1 MAYSINK
8 VILVG
13 NVGNDPELKTFQS
26 GDKVINFSIATSESW
41 KDKESGEQKSI
52 TEWHKIAIFNTALVE
67 IANKFIKKGMKVYV
81 EGQLQTRKWQD
92 SSGAD
97 RYTTEIVLQ
106 KYRGELVLLDKL
118 DNKNMDNNTN
128 NLESSKSSNVIDEFN
143 GKKTNLDDD
152 IPF

>member
-13 NVGNDPELKTFQS
+13 NVGNDPESKTFQS
-26 GDKVINFSIATSESW
+26 GDRVINFSIATSESW

-52 TEWHKIAIFNTALVE
+52 TEWHKVAIFNNALVE
-67 IANKFIKKGMKVYV
+67 IADKYIKKGMKVYL

-92 SSGAD
+92 SSGND

-106 KYRGELVLLDKL
+106 KYRGELVLLDKA
-118 DNKNMDNNTN
+118 DTKAVENSKNIENK
-128 NLESSKSSNVIDEFN
+128 SPIDDFN
-143 GKKTNLDDD
+143 GKSSNLDDD

>member
-26 GDKVINFSIATSESW
+26 GDRVINFSIATSESW

-52 TEWHKIAIFNTALVE
+52 TEWHKIAIFNNALVD
-67 IANKFIKKGMKVYV
+67 IADKFIKKGMKVYV

-92 SSGAD
+92 SSGND

-106 KYRGELVLLDKL
+106 KYRGELVLLDKAEVKSIESSQNKE
-118 DNKNMDNNTN
+118 NKNP
-128 NLESSKSSNVIDEFN
+128 IDEFN
-143 GKKTNLDDD
+143 GKSAELDDD

>member
-13 NVGNDPELKTFQS
+13 NVGNDPETKTFQS

-41 KDKESGEQKSI
+41 RDKESGEQKSI

-67 IANKFIKKGMKVYV
+67 IADKFIKKGMKVYI

-92 SSGAD
+92 SSGND

-106 KYRGELVLLDKL
+106 KYRGELVLLDKIESKPVL
-118 DNKNMDNNTN
+118 DNKDIDN
-128 NLESSKSSNVIDEFN
+128 KSPIEEFN
-143 GKKTNLDDD
+143 GKNSGLDDD

>member
-13 NVGNDPELKTFQS
+13 NVGNDPEMKTFQS

-41 KDKESGEQKSI
+41 RDKESGEQKSI

-67 IANKFIKKGMKVYV
+67 IADKFIKKGMKVYI

-92 SSGAD
+92 SSGND

-106 KYRGELVLLDKL
+106 KYRGELVLLDKIESNPVVNNKDI
-118 DNKNMDNNTN
+118 DNKSPI
-128 NLESSKSSNVIDEFN
+128 EEFN
-143 GKKTNLDDD
+143 GKNSGLDDD

>member
-13 NVGNDPELKTFQS
+13 NVGNDPEQKTFQS

-52 TEWHKIAIFNTALVE
+52 TEWHKIAIFNTALVD
-67 IANKFIKKGMKVYV
+67 IADKFVRKGMKVYI

-92 SSGAD
+92 SSGTD
-97 RYTTEIVLQ
+97 RYTTEVVLQ
-106 KYRGELVLLDKL
+106 KYRGELVLLDKVE
-118 DNKNMDNNTN
+118 NRGINNDSK
-128 NLESSKSSNVIDEFN
+128 NLESNNEKNAIEEFN
-143 GKKTNLDDD
+143 GQNTDLDDD

>member
-13 NVGNDPELKTFQS
+13 NVGNDPEVKTFQS

-41 KDKESGEQKSI
+41 KDKDSGEQKSI
-52 TEWHKIAIFNTALVE
+52 TEWHKVAIFNTALVE
-67 IANKFIKKGMKVYV
+67 IANKFVKKGMKVYI

-92 SSGAD
+92 SGGSD

-106 KYRGELVLLDKL
+106 KYRGELVILDKPETR
-118 DNKNMDNNTN
+118 NNEIENTK
-128 NLESSKSSNVIDEFN
+128 KSVEENPIDEFN
-143 GKKTNLDDD
+143 GKTPDLDDD